1 MQCDHAANRPGAR
14 VPAARRA
21 RWQRLRYVLDVRG
34 RDGSRSRHRSECTG
48 QRLGSIRLCRLFLPC
63 RTQQLRRYGR
73 HCRWPVLP
81 DRPVLWSVQVLAGH
95 PTQLPTELLMTA
107 GLPLGVMTSTGADP
121 GHDELLL
128 SVHDIDFAYGQLQ
141 VLFGI
146 SVEVVRGEAL
156 ALLGT
161 NGAGKSTLLR
171 VIAGLE
177 RPTRGSV
184 VFDGRDVTG
193 MAAERLTGQGL
204 VLIPGG
210 RAVFTDMTGE
220 ENLEMQALPLRRQ
233 RAVLKERKEKVL
245 TIFPRLAERLSF
257 QAGKLSGG
265 EQQQLA
271 LAKAL
276 LLDPKLLCVDE
287 LSLGLAPVVVGE
299 LLEIV
304 HKLNESGITVIVV
317 EQSLN
322 IAAQLCGR
330 AIFLEKGQV
339 RFEGRTAELMERDD
353 IARAVF
359 FGEAGR

>member
-1 MQCDHAANRPGAR
+1 
-14 VPAARRA
+14 
-21 RWQRLRYVLDVRG
+21 
-34 RDGSRSRHRSECTG
+34 
-48 QRLGSIRLCRLFLPC
+48 
-63 RTQQLRRYGR
+63 
-73 HCRWPVLP
+73 
-81 DRPVLWSVQVLAGH
+81 
-95 PTQLPTELLMTA
+95 MTA
-107 GLPLGVMTSTGADP
+107 GLPLGVKTSTAADP
-121 GHDELLL
+121 GRDELLL
-128 SVHDIDFAYGQLQ
+128 DVHDIDFAYGQLQ

-210 RAVFTDMTGE
+210 RAVFTDMTVE

-233 RAVLKERKEKVL
+233 RAVLKERKEQVF